1 MDPLQIGITVTS
13 VMMLMIFFGMRVA
26 FASALAGTVGLV
38 WILST
43 KLGLEKALYAGLGM
57 AGTIPH
63 SKAVTYALSILPM
76 FILIGFLA
84 FHAGLTK
91 SLFEAAKR
99 WLGRLPGGLAVA
111 TVFATAGFAAVSGA
125 STATAAVF
133 ARVAIPEMLRDGY
146 NRKLAAGVV
155 AAGGTLATLIPP
167 SAILVIYA
175 IIVEESVG
183 QLLLA
188 GFLPGIVLSLIHI

>member
-1 MDPLQIGITVTS
+1 MF
-13 VMMLMIFFGMRVA
+13 MIFFGMRVA
-26 FASALAGTVGLV
+26 FASELAGTAGLE

-43 KLGLEKALYAGLGM
+43 KLGLEKAMFAGLGM

-155 AAGGTLATLIPP
+155 AAGGTL
-167 SAILVIYA
+167 
-175 IIVEESVG
+175 
-183 QLLLA
+183 
-188 GFLPGIVLSLIHI
+188 GI

>member
-1 MDPLQIGITVTS
+1 
-13 VMMLMIFFGMRVA
+13 MRVA

-91 SLFEAAKR
+91 SYLKQ
-99 WLGRLPGGLAVA
+99 LK
-111 TVFATAGFAAVSGA
+111 
-125 STATAAVF
+125 
-133 ARVAIPEMLRDGY
+133 DG
-146 NRKLAAGVV
+146 
-155 AAGGTLATLIPP
+155 
-167 SAILVIYA
+167 
-175 IIVEESVG
+175 
-183 QLLLA
+183 
-188 GFLPGIVLSLIHI
+188 

>member
-13 VMMLMIFFGMRVA
+13 VMMFMIFFGMRVA
-26 FASALAGTVGLV
+26 FASALAGTAGLV

-43 KLGLEKALYAGLGM
+43 KLGLEKAMFAGLGM

-99 WLGRLPGGLAVA
+99 WL
-111 TVFATAGFAAVSGA
+111 
-125 STATAAVF
+125 
-133 ARVAIPEMLRDGY
+133 
-146 NRKLAAGVV
+146 
-155 AAGGTLATLIPP
+155 
-167 SAILVIYA
+167 
-175 IIVEESVG
+175 
-183 QLLLA
+183 
-188 GFLPGIVLSLIHI
+188 